1 MRVRA
6 RVAYHGADFH
16 GFAENPGV
24 RSIAGDLNKAI
35 SLVVG
40 EPISVT
46 CAGRTDKG
54 VHAIGQVVS
63 FDVPEGIS
71 LERLASS
78 VNRQSSPSV
87 LFTDLQF
94 VDQDFDARFSAIS
107 RTYSYRILNSP
118 DLDPF
123 LVDRVWHISSQL
135 DLSSM
140 QKASSHLIG
149 EHDFSSFCK
158 KPKLKSGETV
168 SLVRNVKYATW
179 SSPNENDLFF
189 EISASSFCH
198 QMVRSIVGTLVSVGL
213 GKISHDYLPKL
224 ISLADRQAAGEIAPP
239 QGLILLSVEY

>member
-6 RVAYHGADFH
+6 RVAYHGSEFH

-54 VHAIGQVVS
+54 VHAVGQVVS
-63 FDVPEGIS
+63 FDVPDETS

-78 VNRQSSPSV
+78 VNSQCGPSI

-94 VDQDFDARFSAIS
+94 ADQEFDARFSAVS

-123 LVDRVWHISSQL
+123 LVDRVWHIPSQL

-140 QKASSHLIG
+140 QKASLHLIG

-158 KPKLKSGETV
+158 KPKLKSGDTV
-168 SLVRNVKYATW
+168 SLVRHVNSAEWNSISET
-179 SSPNENDLFF
+179 DLFF
-189 EISASSFCH
+189 EICASSFCH
-198 QMVRSIVGTLVSVGL
+198 QMVRSIVGTLVDVGL
-213 GKISHDYLPKL
+213 GKIPCDDMPRIITLS
-224 ISLADRQAAGEIAPP
+224 DRQAAGRIAPP
-239 QGLILLSVEY
+239 HGLTLLSVKY

>member
-6 RVAYHGADFH
+6 RVAYHGGDFH

-35 SLVVG
+35 SIVVG

-54 VHAIGQVVS
+54 VHAIGQVIS
-63 FDVPEGIS
+63 FDVPDGVS
-71 LERLASS
+71 LEKLASS
-78 VNRQSSPSV
+78 VNSQCGPSV
-87 LFTDLQF
+87 LFTDLKF
-94 VDQDFDARFSAIS
+94 VDQEFDARFSAIS
-107 RTYSYRILNSP
+107 RTYSYRILNSL

-123 LVDRVWHISSQL
+123 LVDRAWHIPTKL
-135 DLSSM
+135 DVSSM
-140 QKASSHLIG
+140 QKASKHLIG

-158 KPKLKSGETV
+158 KPKLKSGVTA
-168 SLVRNVKYATW
+168 SLVRYVNSATW

-198 QMVRSIVGTLVSVGL
+198 QMVRSIVGTLVRVGL
-213 GKISHDYLPKL
+213 GKISHEYLPKL

-239 QGLILLSVEY
+239 RGLILLSVEY

>member
-6 RVAYHGADFH
+6 RVAYHGSEFH

-54 VHAIGQVVS
+54 VHAVGQVVS
-63 FDVPEGIS
+63 FDVPDETS

-78 VNRQSSPSV
+78 VNSQCGPSI

-94 VDQDFDARFSAIS
+94 ADQEFDARFSAVS
-107 RTYSYRILNSP
+107 RTYSYRILNSS

-123 LVDRVWHISSQL
+123 LVDRVWHIPGQL

-140 QKASSHLIG
+140 QKASLHLIG

-158 KPKLKSGETV
+158 KPKLKSGETF
-168 SLVRNVKYATW
+168 SLVRQVHSATW
-179 SSPNENDLFF
+179 NFPNEKDLFF

-213 GKISHDYLPKL
+213 GKISHDYLPEL
-224 ISLADRQAAGEIAPP
+224 IDLADRQAAGEIAPP

>member
-6 RVAYHGADFH
+6 RVAYHGGDFH
-16 GFAENPGV
+16 GFAENLGV
-24 RSIAGDLNKAI
+24 RTIAGDLNKAI

-63 FDVPEGIS
+63 FDVPDGTS

-78 VNRQSSPSV
+78 VNSQCGPSV

-94 VDQDFDARFSAIS
+94 VDQEFDARFSAVS

-123 LVDRVWHISSQL
+123 LVDRAWHIPVKL
-135 DLSSM
+135 DVNSM
-140 QKASSHLIG
+140 QLASKHLIG

-158 KPKLKSGETV
+158 KPKLKSGDPP
-168 SLVRNVKYATW
+168 SLVRYVNSATW
-179 SSPNENDLFF
+179 SSP
-189 EISASSFCH
+189 
-198 QMVRSIVGTLVSVGL
+198 T
-213 GKISHDYLPKL
+213 
-224 ISLADRQAAGEIAPP
+224 
-239 QGLILLSVEY
+239 

>member
-6 RVAYHGADFH
+6 RVAYHGSEFH

-54 VHAIGQVVS
+54 VHAVGQVVS
-63 FDVPEGIS
+63 FDVPDGTS

-78 VNRQSSPSV
+78 VNSQCGPSI

-94 VDQDFDARFSAIS
+94 ADQEFDARFSAVS

-123 LVDRVWHISSQL
+123 LVDRVWHIPSQL

-140 QKASSHLIG
+140 QKASLHLIG

-158 KPKLKSGETV
+158 KPKLKSGETF
-168 SLVRNVKYATW
+168 SLVRQVHSATW
-179 SSPNENDLFF
+179 NFPNKKDLFF

-213 GKISHDYLPKL
+213 GKISHDYLPEL
-224 ISLADRQAAGEIAPP
+224 IALADRQAAAEIAPP